1 MAVALP
7 MTARFP
13 DRLRLPLEFE
23 PARLA
28 ADPKK

>member
-13 DRLRLPLEFE
+13 DRLRPPLEFE

>member
-1 MAVALP
+1 

-13 DRLRLPLEFE
+13 DRMRLPLEFE